1 MSELAWG
8 NIIKSLRNL
17 RVEKPRKTGCTMVMD
32 VGKSLEETKSIL
44 QIASNYIDHWKFG
57 FGTSVFMDKA
67 LLQEKLQLL
76 AEHNI
81 LTFPGGTLLEVAL
94 LEHHCRVY
102 MTHARELGFT
112 AVEISDGT
120 LPIPRFRR
128 KRIIECA
135 LNTGLIPITEV
146 GKKDPK
152 RQPTSDQIA
161 QEALEDFEWGAAWV
175 IIEGRECG
183 QGVGVFDESGNID
196 SFEVDLIV
204 EMMAD
209 KLDSLIWEA
218 PLKSQQAFFIEK
230 FGANTGLGNIPIDQ
244 VLALE
249 ALRNGLRFDTL
260 NRVSG
265 KLLREGFWDPSQVE
279 ANQMEQTIILPSRP
293 VKKPNDQP

>member
-1 MSELAWG
+1 MPELAWG
-8 NIIKSLRNL
+8 KIIKSLRDP

-57 FGTSVFMDKA
+57 FGTTVFMDKA
-67 LLQEKLQLL
+67 LLQEKLQIL
-76 AEHNI
+76 ATHNI

-128 KRIIECA
+128 QRIIECA
-135 LNTGLIPITEV
+135 LNAGLIPITEV

-152 RQPTSDQIA
+152 RQPTAEKIA
-161 QEALEDFEWGAAWV
+161 QEALEDLEWGAAWV
-175 IIEGRECG
+175 IIEGRESG
-183 QGVGVFDESGNID
+183 QGVGVFDDSGNVD
-196 SFEVDLIV
+196 DFEVDMIV
-204 EMMAD
+204 EMLGD
-209 KLDSLIWEA
+209 KLDSLIWET
-218 PLKSQQAFFIEK
+218 PLKSQQVFFIEK
-230 FGANTGLGNIPIDQ
+230 FGANAGLGNIPIDQ

-260 NRVSG
+260 NRVTG
-265 KLLREGFWDPSQVE
+265 KILREGSWNPNQVE
-279 ANQMEQTIILPSRP
+279 ANGA
-293 VKKPNDQP
+293 NDNPANPTRTKT

>member
-1 MSELAWG
+1 MPELAWG
-8 NIIKSLRNL
+8 KIIKSLRDP

-76 AEHNI
+76 AAHNI

-102 MTHARELGFT
+102 MTHARALGFT

-135 LNTGLIPITEV
+135 LKAGLVPITEV

-152 RQPTSDQIA
+152 RQPTAEQIA
-161 QEALEDFEWGAAWV
+161 KEALEDMAWGAAWV

-183 QGVGVFDESGNID
+183 QGVGVFDDSGNVD

-204 EMMAD
+204 EMLGD

-218 PLKSQQAFFIEK
+218 PLKSQQVFFIEK
-230 FGANTGLGNIPIDQ
+230 FGANVGLGNIPMDQ

-260 NRVSG
+260 NRVTG
-265 KLLREGFWDPSQVE
+265 KLLREGSWDPNQVE
-279 ANQMEQTIILPSRP
+279 ANGANNNSANPSST
-293 VKKPNDQP
+293 KT

>member
-8 NIIKSLRNL
+8 NIIKNLRNP
-17 RVEKPRKTGCTMVMD
+17 RAEKPRKTGCTMVMD
-32 VGKSLEETKSIL
+32 VGKSLEETQSIL

-57 FGTSVFMDKA
+57 FGTTVFMDKA

-76 AEHNI
+76 AAHNI

-135 LNTGLIPITEV
+135 LNAGLIPITEV

-152 RQPTSDQIA
+152 RQPTAYQIA
-161 QEALEDFEWGAAWV
+161 EEVLEDLEWGAAWV

-183 QGVGVFDESGNID
+183 QGVGVFDDSGNVED
-196 SFEVDLIV
+196 FEVDLIV
-204 EMMAD
+204 EMLGD

-218 PLKSQQAFFIEK
+218 PLKSQQVFFIEK
-230 FGANTGLGNIPIDQ
+230 FGANAGLGNVPIDQ

-260 NRVSG
+260 NRVTG
-265 KLLREGFWDPSQVE
+265 KLLREGSWDPNQVE
-279 ANQMEQTIILPSRP
+279 ANGANNNSANPSST
-293 VKKPNDQP
+293 KT

>member
-1 MSELAWG
+1 MFECAWE
-8 NIIKSLRNL
+8 NIIKSLRDP
-17 RVEKPRKTGCTMVMD
+17 RMEKPRKTGCTMVMD

-44 QIASNYIDHWKFG
+44 EIASRYIDHWKFG

-67 LLQEKLQLL
+67 LLQEKLRLL
-76 AEHNI
+76 ASHNI

-102 MTHARELGFT
+102 MTHAKELGFS

-128 KRIIECA
+128 KKIIECA
-135 LNTGLIPITEV
+135 LNAGLIPITEV

-152 RQPTSDQIA
+152 RQPTVDQVA
-161 QEALEDFEWGAAWV
+161 EEVLEDIEWGAAWV
-175 IIEGRECG
+175 ILEGREGG
-183 QGVGVFDESGNID
+183 QSVGVFDDAGN
-196 SFEVDLIV
+196 VDDFDVDMIVNLIG
-204 EMMAD
+204 D
-209 KLDSLIWEA
+209 KQEALIWEA

-230 FGANTGLGNIPIDQ
+230 FGANAGLGNIPTDQ

-265 KLLREGFWDPSQVE
+265 KLVREGVWDPNQVE
-279 ANQMEQTIILPSRP
+279 STCLNNHSVNPAG
-293 VKKPNDQP
+293 KP

>member
-8 NIIKSLRNL
+8 NIIKNLRNP
-17 RVEKPRKTGCTMVMD
+17 RAEKPRKTGCTMVMD
-32 VGKSLEETKSIL
+32 VGKSLEETQSIL

-57 FGTSVFMDKA
+57 FGTTVFMDKA

-76 AEHNI
+76 AAHNI

-135 LNTGLIPITEV
+135 LNAGLIPITEV

-152 RQPTSDQIA
+152 RQPTAYQIA
-161 QEALEDFEWGAAWV
+161 EEVLEDLEWGAAWV

-183 QGVGVFDESGNID
+183 QGVGVFDDSGNVED
-196 SFEVDLIV
+196 FEVDLIV
-204 EMMAD
+204 EMLGD

-218 PLKSQQAFFIEK
+218 PLKSQQVFFIEK
-230 FGANTGLGNIPIDQ
+230 FGANAGLGNVPIDQ

-260 NRVSG
+260 NRVTG
-265 KLLREGFWDPSQVE
+265 KLLREGSWDPNQVE
-279 ANQMEQTIILPSRP
+279 ANGAI
-293 VKKPNDQP
+293 PNTAID